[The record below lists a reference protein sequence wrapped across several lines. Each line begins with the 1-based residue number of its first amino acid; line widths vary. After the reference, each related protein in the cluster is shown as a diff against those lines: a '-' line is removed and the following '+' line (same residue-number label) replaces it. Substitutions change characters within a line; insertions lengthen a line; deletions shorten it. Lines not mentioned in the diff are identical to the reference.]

1 MEWWE
6 RVLQSGLVGVISIFG
21 IKEGLP
27 LLRFL
32 IEEGILNNHSK
43 HHSDSHLQQKILNK
57 LDKLDNLI
65 EQEQK
70 ILTLLGSNHTEIY
83 RLLLEKNYKTDD
95 LLPILNKIE
104 MSLQQ
109 ISLDLRLQQELMR
122 KSCEAVFNETKTE
135 KQ

>member
-6 RVLQSGLVGVISIFG
+6 KALQNGLIGVISIFG

-27 LLRFL
+27 LLRVL
-32 IEEGILNNHSK
+32 VEECIQHTHSG
-43 HHSDSHLQQKILNK
+43 HSSNPHLQQEALH
-57 LDKLDNLI
+57 KLDNLI

-70 ILTLLGSNHTEIY
+70 ILALLGSNHTEIY
-83 RLLLEKNYKTDD
+83 RLLLEKNYKVDD

-122 KSCEAVFNETKTE
+122 KNCEALFDDIETET
-135 KQ
+135 Q